1 VTARGWMMKGRRRTS
16 AITLAL
22 AATFLTPGMARA
34 AGPSVTA
41 RAAIIMDAATGEVV
55 WERDST
61 EPLPPA
67 STTKVLTAIV
77 ALESGRL
84 DESFRVS
91 ADAADTPPSKINL
104 RAGQRMRLRN
114 LLYAV
119 LLNSAN
125 DAAEVVAEGLAG
137 SDAEFAALMN
147 TRARE
152 IGATSSHFVNP
163 HGLTAPGHVASAR
176 DLAVI
181 FRHGLRN
188 PLFREILETRS
199 VQVPV
204 ESSGVQWVS
213 LHSHNR
219 LLSGYTYTVIGK
231 TGFTRP
237 AKRCFVGAA
246 SHDGRELIIAL
257 LGARDLWSDAK
268 RLFAYGFGGAQERPS
283 VVMAGIVPVPSLV
296 RRHRAKPAAS
306 EGDDD
311 DVSTDSR
318 IARYAVRLGP
328 YTSRREAMATRSRL
342 ARRGYTAVLTGR
354 SLRLGSFSNA
364 NRAEKLATR
373 LRQTGYTPVVVLL

>member
-1 VTARGWMMKGRRRTS
+1 MMTGRRRTS

-22 AATFLTPGMARA
+22 AATFLAPELVRA
-34 AGPSVTA
+34 AGPIVTA

-104 RAGQRMRLRN
+104 RPGQRMRLRN

-147 TRARE
+147 ARARE
-152 IGATSSHFVNP
+152 LGATSAHFVNP

-219 LLSGYTYTVIGK
+219 LLSGYMYTVIGK
-231 TGFTRP
+231 TGYTRP

-246 SHDGRELIIAL
+246 THDGRELIIAL

-268 RLFAYGFGGAQERPS
+268 RLLAYGFGGAQDRPP
-283 VVMAGIVPVPSLV
+283 VVMAGIVPVPSLP
-296 RRHRAKPAAS
+296 RRHRAKPAPS

-311 DVSTDSR
+311 DASADSR

-328 YTSRREAMATRSRL
+328 YTSRRQAIATRSKL
-342 ARRGYTAVLTGR
+342 ARRGYTAVVTGR
-354 SLRLGSFSNA
+354 SLRLGSFSTA
-364 NRAEKLATR
+364 SRAEKLATR
-373 LRQTGYTPVVVLL
+373 LRLTGYNPVVVLL

>member
-1 VTARGWMMKGRRRTS
+1 MMTGRRRTS

-22 AATFLTPGMARA
+22 AATLLAPEVTRA
-34 AGPSVTA
+34 AGPFVTA

-147 TRARE
+147 ARARE
-152 IGATSSHFVNP
+152 MGATSSHFVNP
-163 HGLTAPGHVASAR
+163 HGLTAPGHVATAR

-181 FRHGLRN
+181 FRHGLKN

-199 VQVPV
+199 VQVPI

-246 SHDGRELIIAL
+246 SHDGRELVIAL

-268 RLFAYGFGGAQERPS
+268 RLFAYGFGGAQERPT
-283 VVMAGIVPVPSLV
+283 VVMAGIVPVPSLA

-311 DVSTDSR
+311 DASADSR

-328 YTSRREAMATRSRL
+328 YTSRRQAMATRSKL

-354 SLRLGSFSNA
+354 SLRLGSFSTA

-373 LRQTGYTPVVVLL
+373 LRQTGYNPVVVLL

>member
-1 VTARGWMMKGRRRTS
+1 MTGLRRTS
-16 AITLAL
+16 AIALAL
-22 AATFLTPGMARA
+22 AATFLVPEMARA
-34 AGPSVTA
+34 AGPAVTA

-67 STTKVLTAIV
+67 STTKILTAIV

-125 DAAEVVAEGLAG
+125 DAAEVVAEGIAG

-147 TRARE
+147 ARARE

-181 FRHGLRN
+181 FRHGLKN

-199 VQVPV
+199 VQVPI
-204 ESSGVQWVS
+204 ESGGVQWVS

-246 SHDGRELIIAL
+246 SHDGRELVIAL

-268 RLFAYGFGGAQERPS
+268 RLFAYGFGGAQERPA
-283 VVMAGIVPVPSLV
+283 VVMAGIVPVPSLA

-311 DVSTDSR
+311 DATADPR

-328 YTSRREAMATRSRL
+328 YGSKREAIATRSKL

-373 LRQTGYTPVVVLL
+373 LRMTGYRPVVVLL

>member
-1 VTARGWMMKGRRRTS
+1 MMTGLRRTS

-22 AATFLTPGMARA
+22 AATFLVPEMARA
-34 AGPSVTA
+34 AGPAVTA

-67 STTKVLTAIV
+67 STTKILTAIV

-125 DAAEVVAEGLAG
+125 DAAEVVAEGIAG

-147 TRARE
+147 ARARE

-181 FRHGLRN
+181 FRHGLKN

-199 VQVPV
+199 VQVPI
-204 ESSGVQWVS
+204 ESGGVQWVS

-246 SHDGRELIIAL
+246 SHDGRELVIAL

-268 RLFAYGFGGAQERPS
+268 RLFAYGFGGAQERPA
-283 VVMAGIVPVPSLV
+283 VVMAGIVPVPSLA

-311 DVSTDSR
+311 DATADPR

-328 YTSRREAMATRSRL
+328 YGSKREAIATRSKL

-373 LRQTGYTPVVVLL
+373 LRMTGYRPVVVLL

>member
-1 VTARGWMMKGRRRTS
+1 MMTGRRRTS

-34 AGPSVTA
+34 AGPAVTA
-41 RAAIIMDAATGEVV
+41 RAAIIMDAATGDVV

-67 STTKVLTAIV
+67 STTKILTAIV

-125 DAAEVVAEGLAG
+125 DAAEVVAEGVAG
-137 SDAEFAALMN
+137 SDTEFATLMN

-163 HGLTAPGHVASAR
+163 HGLTAPGHVATAR

-199 VQVPV
+199 VQVPI
-204 ESSGVQWVS
+204 ESGGVQWVS

-246 SHDGRELIIAL
+246 TNDGRELIIAI

-268 RLFAYGFGGAQERPS
+268 RLFAYGFGGAQERPT
-283 VVMAGIVPVPSLV
+283 VVMAGIVPVPSLG

-311 DVSTDSR
+311 DASTDSR
-318 IARYAVRLGP
+318 IAHYAVRLGP
-328 YTSRREAMATRSRL
+328 YGSRREAVATRSRL
-342 ARRGYTAVLTGR
+342 ARRGYTAVLSGR

-373 LRQTGYTPVVVLL
+373 LRLTGYRPVVVLL

>member
-1 VTARGWMMKGRRRTS
+1 MTGRRRTS

-22 AATFLTPGMARA
+22 AATFLAPELVRA
-34 AGPSVTA
+34 AGPTVTA

-104 RAGQRMRLRN
+104 RPGQRMRLRN

-147 TRARE
+147 ARARE
-152 IGATSSHFVNP
+152 LGATSAHFVNP

-246 SHDGRELIIAL
+246 THDGRELIIAL

-268 RLFAYGFGGAQERPS
+268 RLLAYGFGGAQDRPP
-283 VVMAGIVPVPSLV
+283 VVMAGIVPVPSLP
-296 RRHRAKPAAS
+296 RRHRAKPAAP

-311 DVSTDSR
+311 DASADSR
-318 IARYAVRLGP
+318 IARYSVRLGP
-328 YTSRREAMATRSRL
+328 YTSRRQAIATRSKL
-342 ARRGYTAVLTGR
+342 ARRGYTAVVTGR
-354 SLRLGSFSNA
+354 SLRLGSFSTA
-364 NRAEKLATR
+364 SRAEKLATR
-373 LRQTGYTPVVVLL
+373 LRLTGYNPVVVLL

>member
-1 VTARGWMMKGRRRTS
+1 
-16 AITLAL
+16 
-22 AATFLTPGMARA
+22 
-34 AGPSVTA
+34 
-41 RAAIIMDAATGEVV
+41 
-55 WERDST
+55 
-61 EPLPPA
+61 
-67 STTKVLTAIV
+67 
-77 ALESGRL
+77 
-84 DESFRVS
+84 
-91 ADAADTPPSKINL
+91 TPPSKINL
-104 RAGQRMRLRN
+104 RPGQRMRLRN

-147 TRARE
+147 ARARE
-152 IGATSSHFVNP
+152 LGATSAHFVNP
-163 HGLTAPGHVASAR
+163 HGLTAPGHVASAH

-246 SHDGRELIIAL
+246 THDGRELIIAL

-268 RLFAYGFGGAQERPS
+268 RLLAYGFGGAQDRPP
-283 VVMAGIVPVPSLV
+283 VVMAGIVPVPSLP
-296 RRHRAKPAAS
+296 RRHRAKPAAP

-311 DVSTDSR
+311 DASADSR
-318 IARYAVRLGP
+318 IARYSVRLGP
-328 YTSRREAMATRSRL
+328 YTSRRQAIATRSKL
-342 ARRGYTAVLTGR
+342 ARRGYTAVVTGR
-354 SLRLGSFSNA
+354 SLRLGSFSTA
-364 NRAEKLATR
+364 SRAEKLATR
-373 LRQTGYTPVVVLL
+373 LRLTGYNPVVVLL